1 LVAVLEG
8 CRRSLEVSVPAPE
21 VDAEVAKAVA
31 DVQKR
36 ARIPGFRPGKVPA
49 SLVRQQFRGEVRQ
62 KVVENLIPKALQ
74 AQMEA
79 EDLHPVGRPD
89 VTDIHF
95 EEGEPLRFKAEFEVI
110 PPIELGEYKGVE
122 VHYHQPEVSDEDMEK
137 RINELREQRAEYV
150 NLDPRPLENGDHAV
164 VALESI
170 AGLEGEPMKQDE
182 MVIEIG
188 GADTFEAFTENLRG
202 LSPGDEKD
210 IDIAYPADYASERLA
225 GKTVSFHATVKGLRR
240 KELPD
245 LDDDF
250 AKEIG
255 DYRDLAELRDA
266 VKKALLAQREHDA
279 QQEAKNAIVEKLV
292 NMHEFPVPEYFVDR
306 QIENHVAG
314 SLRAM
319 GIDKLDPAKLNLDWQ
334 KIRESQKEKATREV
348 KASLLLGRIA
358 ERETIGVTRDE
369 VNREVEREAR
379 RRREPLA
386 AVQRKFEKDGTMDR
400 IANHIQTEK
409 TLNFLFEHARK
420 VA

>member
-8 CRRSLEVSVPAPE
+8 CRRSLEVAVPASE
-21 VDAEVAKAVA
+21 VDAEVAKAVS

-89 VTDIHF
+89 VTEIHF
-95 EEGEPLRFKAEFEVI
+95 EEGEELRFKAEFEVI

-122 VHYHQPEVSDEDMEK
+122 VHYHQPEVSDEDVEK
-137 RINELREQRAEYV
+137 RISELREQRAEYV
-150 NLDPRPLENGDHAV
+150 NLEPRPLENGDHAV
-164 VALESI
+164 VGLESI

-182 MVIEIG
+182 MVIEIA

-210 IDIAYPADYASERLA
+210 IDVAYPADYNSERLA
-225 GKTVSFHATVKGLRR
+225 GKTVTFHATVKGLRR

-245 LDDDF
+245 LDDDL
-250 AKEIG
+250 AKDLG
-255 DYRDLAELRDA
+255 DYRDLIELREA

-292 NMHEFPVPEYFVDR
+292 DMHEFPVPEYFVDR

-319 GIDKLDPAKLNLDWQ
+319 GIEKLDAAKLNLDWQ
-334 KIRESQKEKATREV
+334 KIRETQKEKAVREV

-358 ERETIGVTRDE
+358 ERETIGVTREE